1 MGEEFGLS
9 RLDKR
14 KRTWSWGL
22 CDYLVVLVEDRV
34 WITVPIVSC
43 DITTCVVMSGVCYSG
58 WFTCFGVAGVGRWFY
73 DLLLIKFK
81 FKTS

>member
-9 RLDKR
+9 RLDRR

-43 DITTCVVMSGVCYSG
+43 DITTCVMMNGIGYSARITCLHWCWSGMDIMIV
-58 WFTCFGVAGVGRWFY
+58 
-73 DLLLIKFK
+73 LLNLIK
-81 FKTS
+81 